1 MKTQPKKIKHKS
13 RMIKQKSL
21 EEYIS
26 HLEVCLHTENRKK
39 FVRDA
44 AKTMLLWHD
53 GNLTNVQ
60 NERLRALANINIGF
74 IA

>member
-1 MKTQPKKIKHKS
+1 MKTQPKKTVHKS
-13 RMIKQKSL
+13 RMVPQKSL
-21 EEYIS
+21 EDYIS

-44 AKTMLLWHD
+44 AQSMLLWHD
-53 GNLTNVQ
+53 GKLTNIQ
-60 NERLRALANINIGF
+60 SERLRALANITVGF